1 MIMSLGFILY
11 FFGPKKKTLCNRA
24 KGDEEN
30 AVYIFMELDV
40 KKLAERER
48 GRNEMKR
55 EIKHSTA
62 I

>member
-24 KGDEEN
+24 KRDEEN

-40 KKLAERER
+40 KELAERER
-48 GRNEMKR
+48 EGK
-55 EIKHSTA
+55 K
-62 I
+62 